1 MYITDD
7 DAFAKLY
14 GTKKFR
20 QEEENGRKFSQIEL
34 SKAVIRKMFY
44 QCRHQ
49 GLGTRSNILSFFSEK
64 KLVVTKRQIL

>member
-20 QEEENGRKFSQIEL
+20 QEEKNGRKFSQIEL
-34 SKAVIRKMFY
+34 SKAVIRKMF
-44 QCRHQ
+44 
-49 GLGTRSNILSFFSEK
+49 
-64 KLVVTKRQIL
+64 